1 MLESIRED
9 RSNSEIHG
17 GTVDV
22 NAAYQQFP
30 LTTEAAKL
38 RSTIIYVSHLS
49 ELKPVLVVYL
59 VGVFGD
65 TRAGHVYNTIGRS
78 LDYKHN
84 QHQEIRRSQ
93 TYIDDGIL
101 VDAAEDLEQSML
113 EYCDDMTFELGSDSV
128 KDEKR
133 INYKYDLQAIGFLF
147 NLRKDVWRV
156 GPKRRGIIKMYT
168 ALFIIFPPEFTN
180 ENMIIKIEKRKLLQ
194 VASLLS
200 WYAQVIPAGTSFVHS
215 LYRNA
220 GWGNMASFVEVNTN
234 TKRDVVW
241 WRVIIITS
249 LKNPDFFSAKISHL
263 RVNMKEDITLY
274 SDASSEIG
282 AGAWLTFGGDEVHK
296 RGFIRWT
303 PEELHMF
310 RRQKLTSMDN
320 EMAGVSINVLEFFAV
335 VYFVV
340 SWRHELKGYVVRTN
354 CDNSATVSWLTRMRA
369 CGKSPVSEALMKL
382 FALVCLKFDIR
393 IISFH
398 LPGIFNIYAD
408 LLSRDISLQEFPVVI
423 EDIGEEQWW
432 RGQPA
437 EVILRNFLR
446 QCIMQP
452 STPPLNDLLSLLE
465 TLQ

>member
-1 MLESIRED
+1 M
-9 RSNSEIHG
+9 
-17 GTVDV
+17 
-22 NAAYQQFP
+22 
-30 LTTEAAKL
+30 
-38 RSTIIYVSHLS
+38 
-49 ELKPVLVVYL
+49 
-59 VGVFGD
+59 
-65 TRAGHVYNTIGRS
+65 YNTIGRS

-234 TKRDVVW
+234 TKRDVAW

-263 RVNMKEDITLY
+263 RVNMKENITLY

-320 EMAGVSINVLEFFAV
+320 EMAGVSINVL
-335 VYFVV
+335 
-340 SWRHELKGYVVRTN
+340 
-354 CDNSATVSWLTRMRA
+354 
-369 CGKSPVSEALMKL
+369 
-382 FALVCLKFDIR
+382 
-393 IISFH
+393 
-398 LPGIFNIYAD
+398 
-408 LLSRDISLQEFPVVI
+408 
-423 EDIGEEQWW
+423 
-432 RGQPA
+432 
-437 EVILRNFLR
+437 
-446 QCIMQP
+446 
-452 STPPLNDLLSLLE
+452 
-465 TLQ
+465 